1 MRQEVGRFRAKGDDG
16 AIYTV
21 IEYQNFTGTEILSGS
36 PSRSPGSRELTLT
49 NGAHVKFLDDN
60 TFQIANTEQ
69 VIRKID

>member
-1 MRQEVGRFRAKGDDG
+1 MRQEVGRFQAKGDDG

-21 IEYQNFTGTEILSGS
+21 IEYQTFTETGLLSGS

-49 NGAHVKFLDDN
+49 NGAHVNFLDDN

-69 VIRKID
+69 VIRKVG